1 MLIPYLGEKSRL
13 SNFITPNIPTNI
25 KTYVEPFGGAM
36 GIFFSLNFTK
46 FKDVDFIYNDINHL
60 NYNLFDQLKSNIDFI
75 SEIKDI
81 KVDKNYYSDVLSKLN
96 DGDELQ
102 KAIQWLIIL
111 TCSSI
116 NKIGQNSWLGDNE
129 FEIFKLKF
137 RAYKPLIDKINKIHN
152 WDYKRVFTEY
162 DSESTFFYIDPP
174 YMGKEDYYI
183 NHNFNRES
191 HLELSDILKSIRGRF
206 VLSYWYFDDLENLYR
221 KFKIEKKR
229 TLMGTEYLI
238 KNF

>member
-1 MLIPYLGEKSRL
+1 
-13 SNFITPNIPTNI
+13 
-25 KTYVEPFGGAM
+25 M

-60 NYNLFDQLKSNIDFI
+60 NYNLFNQLKSNIDFI

-137 RAYKPLIDKINKIHN
+137 RAYKPFIDKINKIHN

-174 YMGKEDYYI
+174 YMDKEDYYI

-191 HLELSDILKSIRGRF
+191 HLELSDILKSISGRF

-238 KNF
+238 KNY